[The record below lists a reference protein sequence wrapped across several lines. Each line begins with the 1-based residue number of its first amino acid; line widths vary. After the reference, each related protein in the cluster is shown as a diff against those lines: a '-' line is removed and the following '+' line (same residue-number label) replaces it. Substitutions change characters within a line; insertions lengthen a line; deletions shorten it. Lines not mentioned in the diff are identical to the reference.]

1 MRSKKGGMMQDT
13 PFLHIVQT
21 NATTFDLTLSGI
33 WTRESIAVLNK
44 HLQTLTCKVPHTLY
58 RFNFEHIEDFD
69 THGIMLI
76 LHHIKRIESLTCTV
90 EKIKQKPHFEKLFSI
105 CEAHFPNEPIIIEK
119 HFFLLDYFENVGKVI
134 IEGYKTLT
142 SFFSFTGELAHAV
155 FDALL
160 HPLKIRLTATLYH
173 IQHSGAGAIPIIFL
187 TSFLIG
193 IVIAYQGA
201 TQLEKFGANIFIVEM
216 VTISAL
222 RELAPLLTAI
232 VVAGRSSSAYTAQI
246 GVMKITDEVDAMSAM
261 GFSPWDFLVI
271 PRLFALVIALPLLVF
286 FADVIS
292 VFGGMVIASTKL
304 DVSFAEFIDRIAET
318 VALKHFIIGLVKAP
332 IFGAIIA
339 TIGCFRGFQIDSSTE
354 SVGKYTTISVV
365 NAIFWVIAMDAIISV
380 FLTEM
385 GL

>member
-1 MRSKKGGMMQDT
+1 MAKAEVHISEEKDT
-13 PFLHIVQT
+13 LLVSL
-21 NATTFDLTLSGI
+21 NGD
-33 WTRESIAVLNK
+33 WTKDSVSSLAEQFSSF
-44 HLQTLTCKVPHTLY
+44 TCKDKTTCI
-58 RFNFEHIEDFD
+58 FDFSKISDFD

-76 LHHIKRIESLTCTV
+76 LHHIKRAEALGCSTTGIGQSD
-90 EKIKQKPHFEKLFSI
+90 HFSKLFSI
-105 CEAHFPNEPIIIEK
+105 CEIHFPLEIIK
-119 HFFLLDYFENVGKVI
+119 TKNSFSLLDYLASIGKTI
-134 IEGYKTLT
+134 LEGRKTLS
-142 SFFSFTGELAHAV
+142 SFSSFIGELSHFVLKA
-155 FDALL
+155 FLN
-160 HPLKIRLTATLYH
+160 PLSIRIKATLYH
-173 IQHSGAGAIPIIFL
+173 IENSGAGAIPIIFL

-216 VTISAL
+216 VTISAV

-246 GVMKITDEVDAMSAM
+246 GVMKITDEVDAMRSM
-261 GFSPWDFLVI
+261 GFSPWDFLVL
-271 PRLFALVIALPLLVF
+271 PRLFALIISLPLLVF
-286 FADVIS
+286 FADIIS
-292 VFGGMVIASTKL
+292 TFGGMVIASTKL
-304 DVSFAEFIDRIAET
+304 GVSFEEFVDRIQET

-365 NAIFWVIAMDAIISV
+365 NAIFWVIAVDALISV
-380 FLTEM
+380 LLTEL

>member
-1 MRSKKGGMMQDT
+1 MVKAEV
-13 PFLHIVQT
+13 HIS
-21 NATTFDLTLSGI
+21 NLNGTTTVILSGD
-33 WTRESIAVLNK
+33 WTKNSVAVLSK
-44 HLQTLTCKVPHTLY
+44 PFETLTCKEKTTCI
-58 RFNFEHIEDFD
+58 FDFSQISDFD

-76 LHHIKRIESLTCTV
+76 LHHTKRIEALGCLVSKV
-90 EKIKQKPHFEKLFSI
+90 GQSDHFGKLWGI
-105 CEAHFPNEPIIIEK
+105 CEIHFPQEIIK
-119 HFFLLDYFENVGKVI
+119 PAHTFFIFDYLENIGKTIFEGQ
-134 IEGYKTLT
+134 KTLS
-142 SFFSFTGELAHAV
+142 SFFSFTGELFHFILKA
-155 FDALL
+155 FLN
-160 HPLKIRLTATLYH
+160 PLTIRVKATLYH
-173 IQHSGAGAIPIIFL
+173 IENSGAGAIPIIFL

-216 VTISAL
+216 VTISAV

-246 GVMKITDEVDAMSAM
+246 GVMKITDEVDAMRSM
-261 GFSPWDFLVI
+261 GFSPWDFLVL
-271 PRLFALVIALPLLVF
+271 PRLFALLISLPLLVF
-286 FADVIS
+286 FADIVS
-292 VFGGMVIASTKL
+292 TFGGMVIASTKL
-304 DVSFAEFIDRIAET
+304 GVSFEEFIDRIQET

-365 NAIFWVIAMDAIISV
+365 NAIFWVIAMDALISV
-380 FLTEM
+380 LLTEM

>member
-1 MRSKKGGMMQDT
+1 MAKVGV
-13 PFLHIVQT
+13 HISEQ
-21 NATTFDLTLSGI
+21 NSTTTVMLSGD
-33 WTRESIAVLNK
+33 WTKDSVSLLAKQLEI
-44 HLQTLTCKVPHTLY
+44 LTCKGKTTCI
-58 RFNFEHIEDFD
+58 FDFSSIKDFD

-76 LHHIKRIESLTCTV
+76 LHHIKRIEALGCSLSKV
-90 EKIKQKPHFEKLFSI
+90 GQNDHLEKLFSV
-105 CEAHFPNEPIIIEK
+105 CEK
-119 HFFLLDYFENVGKVI
+119 HFPQVILKPQDTFFIFDYLENIGKMIFEGRR
-134 IEGYKTLT
+134 TLS
-142 SFFSFTGELAHAV
+142 SFFSFTGELFHFILKA
-155 FDALL
+155 FLN
-160 HPLKIRLTATLYH
+160 PLTIRVKATLYH
-173 IQHSGAGAIPIIFL
+173 IENSGAGAIPIIFL

-216 VTISAL
+216 VTISAV

-246 GVMKITDEVDAMSAM
+246 GVMKITDEVDAMRSM
-261 GFSPWDFLVI
+261 GFSPWDFLVL
-271 PRLFALVIALPLLVF
+271 PRLFALIISLPLLVF
-286 FADVIS
+286 FADIVS
-292 VFGGMVIASTKL
+292 TFGGMVIASTKL
-304 DVSFAEFIDRIAET
+304 GVSFEEFIDRVQET

-365 NAIFWVIAMDAIISV
+365 NAIFWVIAMDALISV
-380 FLTEM
+380 LLTEM

>member
-1 MRSKKGGMMQDT
+1 MKDT

-21 NATTFDLTLSGI
+21 NNTTFDIALSGI
-33 WTRESIAVLNK
+33 WTRESIASLDK
-44 HLQTLTCKVPHTLY
+44 LFKTLTCKAPQTLF
-58 RFNFEHIEDFD
+58 RFNFEGIDDFD

-76 LHHIKRIESLTCTV
+76 LHHIKRLESLTCKV
-90 EKIKQKPHFEKLFSI
+90 ERNGQSAHFAKLCSI
-105 CEAHFPNEPIIIEK
+105 CEAHFPQEPIPPEK
-119 HFFLLDYFENVGKVI
+119 QFFLLDYLENVGKIAV
-134 IEGYKTLT
+134 EGYKTLT

-155 FDALL
+155 LEALL
-160 HPLKIRLTATLYH
+160 HPVNIRLKATLYH
-173 IQHSGAGAIPIIFL
+173 IQHSGASAIPIIFL

-193 IVIAYQGA
+193 IVIAFQGA

-232 VVAGRSSSAYTAQI
+232 VVAGRSASAYTAQI

-261 GFSPWDFLVI
+261 GFSPWDFLVL
-271 PRLFALVIALPLLVF
+271 PRLFALLLALPLLVF
-286 FADVIS
+286 FADIVS
-292 VFGGMVIASTKL
+292 VFGGMVIASTQL
-304 DVSFAEFIDRIAET
+304 DVNFTEFIDRIAET

>member
-1 MRSKKGGMMQDT
+1 MVKAQVHFSSSHD
-13 PFLHIVQT
+13 I
-21 NATTFDLTLSGI
+21 LTVSLSGD
-33 WTRESIAVLNK
+33 WTKDFITPLSSKLEN
-44 HLQTLTCKVPHTLY
+44 LTCKDKTTCV
-58 RFNFEHIEDFD
+58 FDFSAISDFD

-76 LHHIKRIESLTCTV
+76 LHHMKRIKLLGCATTKVGQSD
-90 EKIKQKPHFEKLFSI
+90 HFAKLFEV
-105 CEAHFPNEPIIIEK
+105 CEIHFPQEIIK
-119 HFFLLDYFENVGKVI
+119 PQNTFFIFDYLENIGKIIFEGK
-134 IEGYKTLT
+134 KTFS
-142 SFFSFTGELAHAV
+142 SFASFIGELSHFV
-155 FDALL
+155 LKALL
-160 HPLKIRLTATLYH
+160 NPLSIRIKATLYH
-173 IQHSGAGAIPIIFL
+173 IENSGAGAIPIIFL

-216 VTISAL
+216 VTISAV

-246 GVMKITDEVDAMSAM
+246 GVMKITDEVDAMRSM
-261 GFSPWDFLVI
+261 GFSPWDFLVL
-271 PRLFALVIALPLLVF
+271 PRLFALLISLPLLVF
-286 FADVIS
+286 FADIVS
-292 VFGGMVIASTKL
+292 TFGGMVIASTKL
-304 DVSFAEFIDRIAET
+304 GVSFEEFIDRIQET

-365 NAIFWVIAMDAIISV
+365 NAIFWVIAMDALISV
-380 FLTEM
+380 LLTEM